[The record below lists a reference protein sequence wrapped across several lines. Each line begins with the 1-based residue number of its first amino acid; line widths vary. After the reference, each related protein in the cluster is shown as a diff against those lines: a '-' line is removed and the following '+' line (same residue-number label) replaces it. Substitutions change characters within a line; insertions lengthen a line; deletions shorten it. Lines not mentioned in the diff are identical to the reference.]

1 MEIKIL
7 FYSLW
12 FTHTL
17 AHAHTETGE
26 RENKD
31 WGEYLEIEIIK
42 KGRKKKYKSRSCDLS
57 FLKPLLAWQTLDW
70 LPRASPVGNVGL
82 TSPPPPP
89 PSLPPPPPPPP
100 SSPKL

>member
-17 AHAHTETGE
+17 ALAHTETGE
-26 RENKD
+26 MENKD

-42 KGRKKKYKSRSCDLS
+42 KEGKRRIE
-57 FLKPLLAWQTLDW
+57 AG
-70 LPRASPVGNVGL
+70 PVICH
-82 TSPPPPP
+82 S
-89 PSLPPPPPPPP
+89 
-100 SSPKL
+100 